1 VRWFRY
7 ERVGGVEEAVAA
19 SRFDRNAHLL
29 AGGTQLMDLMK
40 LGVLAPD
47 KLIDINGLAPAHA
60 GIELDDGGL
69 HLGALVRMSEAAE
82 RPEIIRD
89 YPVIAQSLAMAASP
103 QLRNMASLA
112 GNVLQRTR
120 CNYFR
125 DPGELACNKRHPGSG
140 CAALDG
146 VNRKHAVLGVSSSCI
161 ASYPGDFAQAL
172 VALDARVTIVGT
184 NGTRELPVEAL
195 HRSPGTTPHL
205 ENVLEIGDVITRFTI
220 PRAPFTRRSLYL
232 KVRDR
237 ASYEFAVVSAAVALD
252 LANGAV
258 GAARIALG
266 GLTAKPW
273 RAREAEASLVGKPL
287 TEATARAAA
296 DLAFIGAV
304 TYSHNAFK
312 PVLGRRTL
320 VHALLSAA
328 KLEVS

>member
-7 ERVGGVEEAVAA
+7 ERVSGVEEAVAA

-60 GIELDDGGL
+60 RIELDDDGL

-82 RPEIIRD
+82 HPEIVRE

-125 DPGELACNKRHPGSG
+125 DAGETACNKRQPGSG

-172 VALDARVTIVGT
+172 VALDARVTIVGP
-184 NGTRELPVEAL
+184 NGGRELPVERL
-195 HRSPGTTPHL
+195 HRLPGTTPHL
-205 ENVLEIGDVITRFTI
+205 ENVLEVGDVITHFTI
-220 PRAPFTRRSLYL
+220 PRAPFTRRSLYV

-237 ASYEFAVVSAAVALD
+237 ASYEFGIVTTAVALD
-252 LANGAV
+252 LAEGSV
-258 GAARIALG
+258 RAARIALG
-266 GLTAKPW
+266 GLSAKPW
-273 RAREAEASLVGKPL
+273 RAHAAEASLVGQPL

-296 DLAFIGAV
+296 DLAFIGAI
-304 TYSHNAFK
+304 THSHNAFK
-312 PVLGRRTL
+312 PQLGRKTL

-328 KLEVS
+328 QLEVS